1 MFLRIIF
8 LLVSVG
14 MAFVEESD
22 DPSVL
27 MPVEPYDTSLLQFSL
42 TGATIGPLW
51 KNLRDAE
58 ITASSSL
65 NQFSLPENLKGIHHN
80 IWVAAADAVQW
91 LTFTFAQVQT
101 IDGMRVWNVQKKSAF
116 QKYMFQMSPNDGF
129 DWYDIKKGT
138 GIDQVCCE
146 YQEILFPVAH
156 ANMFRLLMEDNFD
169 PTVKLSMSYIEFHF
183 LPEPAYL
190 CPYYAVPF
198 NNFCYAVMDRTLYD
212 DGKNVGDR
220 FCQDSTMALPLGWD
234 LAIYSDGVRDNVVH
248 SAYYDPANSDHQRSH
263 WGTDYVVF
271 ADGQGYATNSGAKW
285 VLPLASDGS
294 VNRDVV
300 GFVRI
305 GGKYKPKWCL
315 GDGDG
320 SGGRVADIT
329 AVVTG
334 LEVPLDSSQCSC
346 TSRLLIQMEI
356 NSTRRFTPPFVSRN
370 DDNNNFVFEKTI

>member
-190 CPYYAVPF
+190 CPYYAVPY

-212 DGKNVGDR
+212 AVDLS
-220 FCQDSTMALPLGWD
+220 CQDLTRLPLGWD
-234 LAIYSDGVRDNVVH
+234 LAIYSDGVRDNVVR
-248 SAYYDPANSDHQRSH
+248 SAYESQKSH

-271 ADGQGYATNSGAKW
+271 ADGQGYSTLSGAKW
-285 VLPLASDGS
+285 VLPDDQ
-294 VNRDVV
+294 NPPNDHEVV
-300 GFVRI
+300 GFDRTA
-305 GGKYKPKWCL
+305 GTYKPKWCDGTTASFTGEIDYLDAGGNVL
-315 GDGDG
+315 GQLNLNDGNG
-320 SGGRVADIT
+320 N
-329 AVVTG
+329 
-334 LEVPLDSSQCSC
+334 PCSC